1 MPKTRTALYEMCIRD
16 RSTATGDLYYLDG
29 KDAVLVDENVS
40 SIFDF
45 YKVG

>member
-1 MPKTRTALYEMCIRD
+1 MKDYDP
-16 RSTATGDLYYLDG
+16 STATGDLYYLDG